1 MLGTCQYLDV
11 EVSKKT
17 VINMFAQDGYGYD
30 GRRYTSYDAF
40 WSCLGQIKDFVP
52 EGRRIAF
59 PARIG
64 SVRGGA
70 NWNVILTMIEEVLGE
85 DYNVEIWNYDVG

>member
-1 MLGTCQYLDV
+1 MT
-11 EVSKKT
+11 
-17 VINMFAQDGYGYD
+17 
-30 GRRYTSYDAF
+30 
-40 WSCLGQIKDFVP
+40 LGQIKDFVP

-70 NWNVILTMIEEVLGE
+70 NWNVILTMIEEVLGT
-85 DYNVEIWNYDVG
+85 DYNVEIWDFDKG